1 MFTRESDVICCAHKK
16 LSTYGMST
24 HENIQTVYVG
34 INELIPATYNPRKHD
49 KKAKEKLTESIARFG
64 LIDPIIVNS
73 APERMNIVIGGH
85 FRLLV
90 AKELGFC
97 DVPVVYVNIPDI
109 DREKELNLRLNR
121 NTGEF
126 DYDLLK
132 EFDMSLLLDVGFDD
146 KDLSAVWADISGID
160 DESVP
165 KEEISH
171 EEPITKIGDMY
182 QLGGHRLICGDSLDA
197 TVVQRLMGEDRA
209 DMVYCDPIYNI
220 SLDYC
225 DGVSTNGKYQGDIDD
240 SRSDEEYENFIS
252 TILANALSVANP
264 DTHVFSYC
272 DQRYIWLLQQ
282 LFTKHGVRNRRVCLW
297 IKNNF
302 NMTPQVAFNKAYEP
316 CVYGTIGKPYLHEDV
331 VNLHEIMNQNIDAG
345 NRTHDDIF
353 SIFDI
358 WLAKRDAADEYE
370 HPTQKPL
377 SLHEKPL
384 KRCTKPGD
392 IVIDL
397 FGGSGSTL
405 LACEQMHRRARLCEI
420 NPAFCDVII
429 RRFEKMTGKV
439 AQKLND

>member
-1 MFTRESDVICCAHKK
+1 
-16 LSTYGMST
+16 MST
-24 HENIQTVYVG
+24 QENIQTVYVD
-34 INELIPATYNPRKHD
+34 INKLTPTAYSARKHD
-49 KKAKEKLTESIARFG
+49 KKAKEKLTESITRFG
-64 LIDPIIVNS
+64 LVDPIICNS
-73 APERMNIVIGGH
+73 APERLNIVIGGA

-90 AKELGFC
+90 AKELGFKE
-97 DVPVVYVNIPDI
+97 VPVVYVNIPDLE
-109 DREKELNLRLNR
+109 REKELTLRLNR

-126 DYDLLK
+126 DYELLK
-132 EFDMSLLLDVGFDD
+132 EFDMSMLLDVGFDD
-146 KDLSAVWADISGID
+146 NDLSAVWADISGID
-160 DESVP
+160 DESAP
-165 KEEISH
+165 KEEVSH
-171 EEPITKIGDMY
+171 EEPIAKLGDSF
-182 QLGGHRLICGDSLDA
+182 QLGDHRLVCGDSLDPN
-197 TVVQRLMGEDRA
+197 VVARLMGEDRA
-209 DMVYCDPIYNI
+209 DAIYCDPIYNI
-220 SLDYC
+220 SMSYS
-225 DGVSTNGKYQGDIDD
+225 DGISTDGKYQGNVDD
-240 SRSDEEYENFIS
+240 SRSDDEYSAFIS
-252 TILANALSVANP
+252 TIIANTLNVTKP
-264 DTHVFSYC
+264 DAHVFYYC
-272 DQRYIWLLQQ
+272 DQRYIWMFQQ
-282 LFTKHGVRNRRVCLW
+282 LFTKHGVQNRRVCLW

-302 NMTPQVAFNKAYEP
+302 TMTPQIAFNKAFEP
-316 CVYGTIGKPYLHEDV
+316 CVYGTLGKPYLNEDIA
-331 VNLHEIMNQNIDAG
+331 NLHEIMNQNIDAG

-358 WLAKRDAADEYE
+358 WLAKRDPANEYE